1 MNARP
6 LLARRPAWSASLA
19 CALAGSLLA
28 LPALAQSKYE
38 YPKAK
43 TVEQVDEY
51 HGVKVADPYRWL
63 ENPDAPDSVAWIEAQ
78 NKITQAYLAG
88 VPQRSAI
95 QQRLTTL
102 WNYEKFGTPFK
113 EGGKYFY
120 SFNSGLQAQSVYF
133 VADKLGGEGRILLDP
148 NTLSKDGTVA
158 LAGMAVSEDGK
169 FLAYGIADAG
179 SDWNTWK
186 VRDIATGKD
195 TADEIKWVKFSGA
208 AWSKD
213 ASGFFYSRF
222 DEPKQGEAALRSENY
237 FQKLYFH
244 KMGTP
249 QSSDVLVY
257 NETDDAKKDWGFGG
271 SVTEDGKY
279 LVVNVSQGTDPK
291 NRLYYKEIGST
302 PDLKNLAD
310 GKVVKLL
317 NDFDASYNFVGNDG
331 PTFFFQTDYK
341 APKSRL
347 IAININHPEREHWN
361 EIVKESDAT
370 LTGVGL
376 VGDLFHCTYLRD
388 AKSEIKVY
396 DLAGK
401 FVRDV
406 KLPSIGTAGG
416 FGGKKNETETFYS
429 FTSFTYPPTI
439 YRYDT
444 KTGESTV
451 YKQAKVDFK
460 PDDFETKQVFFNSK
474 DGTKVPLFI
483 VHKKGIKL
491 DASNPTLLYGYGG
504 FNISMTPSFSVGN
517 LVWVE
522 MGGVYAVACMR
533 GGGEYGEEWHQAGT
547 KTRKQNVFDDFIGAG
562 EFLIKEKYTTNK
574 KLGIMGGSNGGLL
587 VGACMTQRPDL
598 YGACLPIVGVMD
610 MLRFHKFT
618 IGHAWRSD
626 YGAADG
632 EGSTPDQFRALYAYS
647 PLHNLK
653 KGTCYPPTM
662 VMTADHDDRVVPAHS
677 FKFAAT
683 LQAAQSCDNPTLIRI
698 ETRAGHGAGKPTAKV
713 IEDVTDRW
721 SFLVRALDMKPQGL
735 AAVPAE
741 KKISLNVEGMTCEI
755 CVAKV
760 HDALMGV
767 QGVAA
772 ADVVLKDNKAYITLA
787 DTNPAKVE
795 DLIAAVVKVEK
806 KASLASR

>member
-1 MNARP
+1 MIPRLSSRRRP
-6 LLARRPAWSASLA
+6 LWSASFA
-19 CALAGSLLA
+19 CALAGAFVAFPSQ
-28 LPALAQSKYE
+28 AQTKYE
-38 YPKAK
+38 YPKAH
-43 TVEQVDEY
+43 TVEQIDEY

-63 ENPDAPDSVAWIEAQ
+63 ENPDAPESVAWIEAQ
-78 NKITQAYLAG
+78 NRITQAYLGG
-88 VPQRSAI
+88 VPERSGI
-95 QQRLTTL
+95 QARLTKL
-102 WNYEKFGTPFK
+102 WDYEKFGMPFK

-120 SFNSGLQAQSVYF
+120 SYNTGLQAQSVYF
-133 VADKLGGEGRILLDP
+133 VADRLGGEGRVLLDP

-158 LAGMAVSEDGK
+158 LAGMAVSDDGK
-169 FLAYGIADAG
+169 YLAYGIAEAG

-186 VRDIATGKD
+186 VREIATGKD
-195 TADEIKWVKFSGA
+195 TSDEVRWAKFSGA
-208 AWSKD
+208 SWAKD
-213 ASGFFYSRF
+213 GSGFFYSRF
-222 DEPKQGEAALRSENY
+222 DEPQEGDKLRGSNFY
-237 FQKLYFH
+237 HKLYFH
-244 KMGTP
+244 KLGTP
-249 QSSDVLVY
+249 QSQDILVY
-257 NETDDAKKDWGFGG
+257 HETSEDKKDWGFYG
-271 SVTEDGKY
+271 SVSEDGQY
-279 LVVNVSQGTDPK
+279 LVINVSKGTDPK
-291 NRLYYKEIGST
+291 NRFYFKEIGTS
-302 PDLKNLAD
+302 PDPKALAD
-310 GKVVKLL
+310 GSVVKLL
-317 NDFDASYNFVGNDG
+317 DAFDASYNFVGNDG
-331 PTFFFQTDYK
+331 PTFFFVTDLK

-347 IAININHPEREHWN
+347 IAININHPNPEDWK

-376 VGDLFHCTYLRD
+376 VGNLFHCTYLRD

-396 DLAGK
+396 DLAGA

-406 KLPSIGTAGG
+406 QLPTIGTAGG

-429 FTSFTYPPTI
+429 FTSYTYPPTI

-444 KTGESTV
+444 KTGESTI

-460 PDDFETKQVFFNSK
+460 PDEFETKQVFYTSK
-474 DGTKVPLFI
+474 DGTKVPMFI
-483 VHKKGIKL
+483 VHKKGTKL
-491 DASNPTLLYGYGG
+491 DGSNPTLLYGYGG

-522 MGGVYAVACMR
+522 MGGVYAVACLR

-547 KTRKQNVFDDFIGAG
+547 KTRKQNVFDDFIAAA
-562 EFLIKEKYTTNK
+562 EYLIKEKYTTNK

-598 YGACLPIVGVMD
+598 FGACLPIVGVLD

-632 EGSTPDQFRALYAYS
+632 EGSTPEQFKALYAYS
-647 PLHNLK
+647 PLHNIK

-677 FKFAAT
+677 FKFAAA
-683 LQAAQSCDNPTLIRI
+683 LQAAQGCDNPALIRI

-721 SFLVRALDMKPQGL
+721 AFLVRALDMKPQGL
-735 AAVPAE
+735 AALPADN
-741 KKISLNVEGMTCEI
+741 KVILNVEGMTCEI

-760 HDALMGV
+760 HEAIMSV
-767 QGVAA
+767 KGVAA
-772 ADVVLKDNKAYITLA
+772 ADVSLKDNKAFVTLA
-787 DTNPAKVE
+787 EKNPAKVE
-795 DLIAAVVKVEK
+795 DLIAAIAKAEK